1 MIELGKTISPNSSL
15 KSWFTGFMKRWSND
29 LKLGKTEKLEKVR
42 LNACRKYIVC
52 KCLSYFS
59 KKNIDFYDE
68 SLSLHI
74 PRKEYYSMHIKN
86 LKIL

>member
-15 KSWFTGFMKRWSND
+15 KDWFTGFMKRWSND

-42 LNACRKYIVC
+42 SNACRKDIVG

-59 KKNIDFYDE
+59 KQNIGFFDE

-74 PRKEYYSMHIKN
+74 PKKENYSMHIKN
-86 LKIL
+86 LKTL